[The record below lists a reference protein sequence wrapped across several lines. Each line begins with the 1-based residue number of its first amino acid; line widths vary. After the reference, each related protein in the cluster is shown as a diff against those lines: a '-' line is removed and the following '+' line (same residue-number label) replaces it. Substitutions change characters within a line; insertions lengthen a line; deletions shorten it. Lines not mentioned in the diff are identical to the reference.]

1 MSRKSHIY
9 VLPDYVGLATKIRP
23 PEANA
28 AYQILDRHYHDLPPD
43 ARKEFDALLEAERR
57 EGLNIRSWARAFRIA
72 FDAGKPLPQRA
83 FGKTIVV
90 NTSTLK
96 GVEDLSSMERAY
108 LAVLLAGSSGVTS
121 IEARKLG
128 EKGGGISGALT
139 KLHQANVI
147 LCLEST
153 R

>member
-9 VLPDYVGLATKIRP
+9 VLPEYVGPTTKTRA

-28 AYQILDRHYHDLPPD
+28 AYQILDRHYRDLPPD
-43 ARKEFDALLEAERR
+43 ARKEFDALLAAEVM
-57 EGLNIRSWARAFRIA
+57 EGVSVRNWARAFRVA
-72 FDAGKPLPQRA
+72 FDAGDPLPKRA
-83 FGKTIVV
+83 FGKTVSV
-90 NTSTLK
+90 DTSTMK
-96 GVEDLSSMERAY
+96 GVEDLTSMERAY
-108 LAVLLAGSSGVTS
+108 LAILLAGSHGATS

-139 KLHQANVI
+139 KLHQAKVI
-147 LCLEST
+147 TCLEAK